1 MLRRPMA
8 KLTISHHIAAPPEA
22 VFDTLT
28 DARRYPDFTP
38 IRRVEMEVEGEE
50 APNGVG
56 AIRALHLL
64 GPPVRERVLAHE
76 RPVRFEFEV
85 LSGAPPIRSY
95 RGWQT
100 FEPEGAGTRVI
111 YSIEMEPRLPG
122 TGMAAG
128 AAVRSA
134 VELLMRLADRE
145 ARGRAAASAS
155 AGSQAK
161 RARP

>member
-1 MLRRPMA
+1 MA

-28 DARRYPDFTP
+28 DASRYPDFTP
-38 IRRVEMEVEGEE
+38 IRRVEMEAEGEG
-50 APNGVG
+50 APDGVG
-56 AIRALHLL
+56 AIRALYLL
-64 GPPVRERVLAHE
+64 GPPVREHVLAHE

-85 LSGAPPIRSY
+85 LSGAPVGSY

-111 YSIEMEPRLPG
+111 YAIEVEPRIPG
-122 TGMAAG
+122 TGIAAV
-128 AAVRSA
+128 AAVRGA

-145 ARGRAAASAS
+145 ARGRAAASAIVGNR
-155 AGSQAK
+155 AE

>member
-1 MLRRPMA
+1 MA

-28 DARRYPDFTP
+28 DASRYPDFTP
-38 IRRVEMEVEGEE
+38 IRRVEMEAEGEG
-50 APNGVG
+50 APDGIG

-85 LSGAPPIRSY
+85 LSGAPVRTY

-100 FEPEGAGTRVI
+100 FEPEGAGTRVV
-111 YSIEMEPRLPG
+111 YSIELEPRVPG
-122 TGMAAG
+122 TGIAAV
-128 AAVRSA
+128 AAVRGA
-134 VELLMRLADRE
+134 VQLLMRLADRE
-145 ARGRAAASAS
+145 ARGRAAASAIVGNR
-155 AGSQAK
+155 AQ